1 MNETFKNIITKL
13 HDLLTSSYFTFF
25 SDEEYNLKKITMTK
39 LIKLYIALE
48 KTKANNCLLGLQLNH
63 VKPK

>member
-39 LIKLYIALE
+39 
-48 KTKANNCLLGLQLNH
+48 N
-63 VKPK
+63 